1 MKIIGITGGV
11 GAGKSAILAYLKE
24 QHGAIV
30 IEADKVGHLLM
41 APGGACYEKI
51 IEAFGDGLIKE
62 DQTIDRGKLGAIVFA
77 DEKRLEC
84 LNQIVHPEVKQ
95 WIRNEIKKER
105 IKGETELFVIEAA
118 LLIEDHYDEICDE
131 LWYIHTSEEIR
142 RKRLKESRGYS
153 EEKIAGIM
161 ANQLSPEQ
169 FQAACQVVI
178 DNSGMMEDT
187 YRQIDKQLG

>member
-11 GAGKSAILAYLKE
+11 GAGKSAILAYFKE
-24 QHGAIV
+24 AHEAIV

-41 APGGACYEKI
+41 APGGACYKKI
-51 IEAFGDGLIKE
+51 IETFGEDLVKE

-77 DEKRLEC
+77 NEERLGC
-84 LNQIVHPEVKQ
+84 LNKIVHPEVKQ
-95 WIRNEIKKER
+95 WITKEIEKER
-105 IKGETELFVIEAA
+105 IKGETKLLVIEAA

-131 LWYIHTSEEIR
+131 LWYIHTSEEVR

-153 EEKIAGIM
+153 DEKIAGIM

-169 FQAACQVVI
+169 FQESCQIVI
-178 DNSGMMEDT
+178 ENSGLLEDT

>member
-62 DQTIDRGKLGAIVFA
+62 DQSIDRGKLGAIVFA

-153 EEKIAGIM
+153 EEKIVGIM

-169 FQAACQVVI
+169 FQAVCQVVI